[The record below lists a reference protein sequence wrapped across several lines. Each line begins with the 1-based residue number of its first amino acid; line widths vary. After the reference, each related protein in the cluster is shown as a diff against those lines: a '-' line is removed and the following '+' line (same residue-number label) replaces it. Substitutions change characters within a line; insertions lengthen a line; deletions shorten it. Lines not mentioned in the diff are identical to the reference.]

1 MRPIRLSLQYFGS
14 YTDKQTI
21 DFDLLGTKG
30 LYLITGD
37 TGSGKTTIFDA
48 ILYALYGSMSGEY
61 RSKDTTILRSTLAR
75 ETDKTEVE
83 LVFEFNGIQYTVTRR
98 MKYMRPMKR
107 GGGFTEAKE
116 EPLATIT
123 WSGCSAPLKNT
134 SEVDAKI
141 LEILGISRDQ
151 FSQIAMI
158 AQGDFMKL
166 LMANTEDRIGLFRK
180 IFRTENYKALQERI
194 SKEFKDEYQRLSDEK
209 VSINAIIGMVQCDE
223 DSPLRVQ
230 LYQAKDNKV
239 FTPVSVMIE
248 TIQNILKED
257 QGKKEELTQQRN
269 AQQEIIDA
277 CNKNIG
283 IIDSHA
289 DSAKQLP
296 VEQDKLKDLTEVQ
309 KPEKEQAFNT
319 AKAEEPRIKE
329 LTKQANKIE
338 GTLKAYEDLTKWKR
352 TLSSASTTLEDIN
365 KPEVGRKVKNERAFS
380 TLENERKKLTDEQI
394 SLGNPDNEKTK
405 IENDLEA
412 LKQYQH
418 DLSNLSKKRGQL
430 TTEQNTFKTL
440 KEKATDAENEWSRMT
455 NLFYSAQAGILAEK
469 LEEGKP
475 CPVCGSTHHPVKAQ
489 KAKDV
494 PSEEELKQQESKAK
508 ELRNKSNE
516 QSNKCSGLIETIH
529 NEEER
534 FTKLGWSID
543 EAELETLPSRI
554 ATLEEQIKELSAKI
568 MRIKAIPD
576 LIAELDIKRQD
587 LEKKK
592 EAITEEETNAKNDI
606 KTANEQIAD
615 LQKRCT
621 YVDEN
626 AARRAI
632 ADLRKQAEELQ
643 TTIDKAQGEFQKVL
657 NEIENVK
664 VTIKT
669 HEDNLKNVVTLNKD
683 DELEKLQK
691 TQTTFDAIT
700 PSINTIVGRENNNRN
715 ALKQLQLKATQ
726 LEQIEKRYQWLKTLN
741 DTVLGQLS
749 GKEKIMLETYILSTY
764 FERIIRKA
772 NLRLLK
778 MTNNQ
783 YELRRKQDAVNN
795 RQQTGLDLDI
805 VDHHNGKIRT
815 VKSLSGGESFMASLS
830 LALGLSDEIQ
840 SSCGGIH
847 LDTMFVDEGF
857 GSLDEESR
865 ILARNT
871 LQKLSQ
877 EGNRL
882 IGVISHVPELKAIE
896 RQIQVHKDH
905 NGVSTAEVVLL

>member
-48 ILYALYGSMSGEY
+48 ILYALYGSMSGDY
-61 RSKDTTILRSTLAR
+61 RSKDTMRSTMAQ

-83 LVFEFNGIQYTVTRR
+83 LVFEFNGINYTVTRS
-98 MKYMRPMKR
+98 MEYMRPVKR
-107 GGGFTEAKE
+107 GVGLKKE
-116 EPLATIT
+116 DPDATLSWPDCPAPI
-123 WSGCSAPLKNT
+123 SGTK
-134 SEVDAKI
+134 EVTAKI
-141 LEILGISRDQ
+141 LEILGINRDQ

-166 LMANTEDRIGLFRK
+166 LMANTEDRRKLFRM
-180 IFRTENYKALQERI
+180 IFRTENYETIQECI
-194 SKEFKDEYQRLSDEK
+194 SKEFLEEEKRLDDEK
-209 VSINAIIGMVQCDE
+209 VKLNTIIGMVQCDE

-248 TIQNILKED
+248 TIQNILIED

-277 CNKNIG
+277 CNKNIS

-289 DSAKQLP
+289 ESAKQLP
-296 VEQDKLKDLTEVQ
+296 IEQKKLTDLTEV
-309 KPEKEQAFNT
+309 KKVEKEQALKT
-319 AKAEEPRIKE
+319 AEEARPRIEE
-329 LTKQANKIE
+329 LTKQANQLE
-338 GTLKAYEDLTKWKR
+338 GTLGDYEALTEWKR
-352 TLSSASTTLEDIN
+352 KSSSASRTLEDIN
-365 KPEVGRKVKNERAFS
+365 GSQGRKVRNEQAFS
-380 TLENERKKLTDEQI
+380 DWESERKKLTEEQI

-418 DLSNLSKKRGQL
+418 DLSNLSKNRKQL
-430 TTEQNTFKTL
+430 SIEQGSL
-440 KEKATDAENEWSRMT
+440 KNLNEKAEVAENELSRMT
-455 NLFYSAQAGILAEK
+455 SLFYSAQAGILAEK
-469 LEEGKP
+469 LEEGQP
-475 CPVCGSTHHPVKAQ
+475 CPVCGSTHHPIKAQ
-489 KAKDV
+489 KAQDV
-494 PSEEELKQQESKAK
+494 PSEEKLKQMEREAK
-508 ELRNKSNE
+508 ELRGKANE
-516 QSNKCSGLIETIH
+516 QSEKCSGLITIIE
-529 NEEER
+529 NEEKRLTER
-534 FTKLGWSID
+534 GRSID
-543 EAELETLPSRI
+543 EAELATLPIRI
-554 ATLEEQIKELSAKI
+554 VKLESQIRELSDKVS
-568 MRIKAIPD
+568 RLKLIPG
-576 LIAELDIKRQD
+576 LIEQLDTQRQH
-587 LEKKK
+587 LEKEKD
-592 EAITEEETNAKNDI
+592 AITEEETKAKNDI
-606 KTANEQIAD
+606 DTANEQIAD
-615 LQKRCT
+615 LQKRCEYT
-621 YVDEN
+621 DKN
-626 AARRAI
+626 AAQKAI
-632 ADLRKQAEELQ
+632 EDLRKEAKELQ
-643 TTIDKAQGEFQKVL
+643 TAITNADKELQDIL
-657 NEIENVK
+657 NDIKNVMGI
-664 VTIKT
+664 IKT
-669 HEDNLKNVVTLNKD
+669 HEDNLNTVGTLNRD
-683 DELEKLQK
+683 DESAKLQMAQK
-691 TQTTFDAIT
+691 TVDDIT
-700 PSINTIVGRENNNRN
+700 PFINTIVGRETNNLN
-715 ALKQLQLKATQ
+715 ALEQLQSEATQ
-726 LEQIEKRYQWLKTLN
+726 LERIEKRYQWLKPLN
-741 DTVLGQLS
+741 DTVSGQVS
-749 GKEKIMLETYILSTY
+749 GKEKIKLETYIQSAY
-764 FERIIRKA
+764 FERIIHKA

-783 YELRRKQDAVNN
+783 YELRRKRDAANN
-795 RQQTGLDLDI
+795 RQQTGLDLDV

-847 LDTMFVDEGF
+847 LNTMFVDEGF

-865 ILARNT
+865 VLARNT

>member
-61 RSKDTTILRSTLAR
+61 RSKDTTILRSTMAQ

-83 LVFEFNGIQYTVTRR
+83 LVFEFNGIHYTITRW
-98 MKYMRPMKR
+98 MEYMQPKKR
-107 GGGFTEAKE
+107 GAGFTEGKAGATMSWPDCLTPISGTKE
-116 EPLATIT
+116 V
-123 WSGCSAPLKNT
+123 S
-134 SEVDAKI
+134 AKI

-223 DSPLRVQ
+223 DSTLRVQ
-230 LYQAKDNKV
+230 LDQAKDTKV

-319 AKAEEPRIKE
+319 AKKAESRIEE
-329 LTKQANKIE
+329 LTKQANQLE
-338 GTLKAYEDLTKWKR
+338 GTLGDYEALTEWKR
-352 TLSSASTTLEDIN
+352 KLSSASRTLEDIN
-365 KPEVGRKVKNERAFS
+365 RPQGRKARNEQSFS
-380 TLENERKKLTDEQI
+380 DLDDKRKKLTDEQI

-405 IENDLEA
+405 IENDLKA
-412 LKQYQH
+412 LKQYQQ

-440 KEKATDAENEWSRMT
+440 NEKATNAENEWSRMT
-455 NLFYSAQAGILAEK
+455 NLFYSAQAGILAET
-469 LEEGKP
+469 LEEGRP

-489 KAKDV
+489 KAQDV
-494 PSEEELKQQESKAK
+494 PSVEELKHMDFNAK
-508 ELRNKSNE
+508 ELRNKANE
-516 QSNKCSGLIETIH
+516 QSNKCSGLLKTIGD
-529 NEEER
+529 EEER
-534 FTKLGWSID
+534 FTKLDWSTD
-543 EAELETLPSRI
+543 EAELATLPIRI
-554 ATLEEQIKELSAKI
+554 VKLENQINELSAKVS
-568 MRIKAIPD
+568 RLKLIPG
-576 LIAELDIKRQD
+576 LIEQLGTQRQH
-587 LEKKK
+587 LEKEKD
-592 EAITEEETNAKNDI
+592 AITEEETKAKNDI
-606 KTANEQIAD
+606 KTANEQID
-615 LQKRCT
+615 KLKERCT
-621 YVDEN
+621 YADEN
-626 AARRAI
+626 AAQKAI
-632 ADLRKQAEELQ
+632 ADLRKEAKELQ
-643 TTIDKAQGEFQKVL
+643 TSIDKAKEGLQKVL
-657 NEIENVK
+657 NDICSVK
-664 VTIKT
+664 DKIKT

-683 DELEKLQK
+683 DESEKLQK
-691 TQTTFDAIT
+691 AQTTFDAIT

-772 NLRLLK
+772 NFRLLK

>member
-14 YTDKQTI
+14 YTHKQTI

-37 TGSGKTTIFDA
+37 TGSGKTTVFDA

-61 RSKDTTILRSTLAR
+61 RSKDTTILRSTMAQ

-83 LVFEFNGIQYTVTRR
+83 LVFEFNGIHYTVTRW
-98 MKYMRPMKR
+98 MEYMQPKKR
-107 GGGFTEAKE
+107 GDGFTKSD
-116 EPLATIT
+116 
-123 WSGCSAPLKNT
+123 SGAIMSWHGCLTPISKT
-134 SEVDAKI
+134 KEVDAKI

-166 LMANTEDRIGLFRK
+166 LMTDTKDRIELFRK

-194 SKEFKDEYQRLSDEK
+194 SKEFKEEETLLSQAK
-209 VSINAIIGMVQCDE
+209 VSVNTIIGMVQCDD
-223 DSPLRVQ
+223 DSTLRVQ
-230 LYQAKDNKV
+230 LDQAKDNKG

-248 TIQNILKED
+248 IIQKILEED
-257 QGKKEELTQQRN
+257 QGKKEELTQKKVE
-269 AQQEIIDA
+269 QQDIIDA
-277 CNKNIG
+277 CKKNIG

-289 DSAKQLP
+289 DSAKQIP
-296 VEQDKLKDLTEVQ
+296 VEQKKLNDLTEVQ
-309 KPEKEQAFNT
+309 KPVKEQALKT
-319 AKAEEPRIKE
+319 AEEAQPRIEE
-329 LTKQANKIE
+329 LTKQANQME
-338 GTLKAYEDLTKWKR
+338 RTLEDYQVLTEWRRK
-352 TLSSASTTLEDIN
+352 LSSASCTLEDIN

-380 TLENERKKLTDEQI
+380 TLENERKKLTDEQS
-394 SLGNPDNEKTK
+394 SLGNPDKEKTEV
-405 IENDLEA
+405 ENELKEF
-412 LKQYQH
+412 KQYQQ
-418 DLSNLSKKRGQL
+418 DLTKLCNNRKQLS
-430 TTEQNTFKTL
+430 TEQGSFKNL
-440 KEKATDAENEWSRMT
+440 NEKAKLAENELSRMT
-455 NLFYSAQAGILAEK
+455 SLFYSAQAGILAEK
-469 LEEGKP
+469 LEDGQP
-475 CPVCGSTHHPVKAQ
+475 CPVCGSTHHPIKAQ
-489 KAKDV
+489 KAHDV
-494 PSEEELKQQESKAK
+494 PSEEKLQQMEREAK
-508 ELRNKSNE
+508 ELRGKANE
-516 QSNKCSGLIETIH
+516 QSEKCSGLITIIE
-529 NEEER
+529 NEEKRLTER
-534 FTKLGWSID
+534 GRSID
-543 EAELETLPSRI
+543 EAELATLPTLI
-554 ATLEEQIKELSAKI
+554 ATLENQIKELSDKVS
-568 MRIKAIPD
+568 RIKEIPD
-576 LIAELDIKRQD
+576 LIKELEIKRTD
-587 LEKKK
+587 LQNEK
-592 EAITEEETNAKNDI
+592 EAINNDETKAKDVINTATTEIAKL
-606 KTANEQIAD
+606 KE
-615 LQKRCT
+615 RCA
-621 YVDEN
+621 YADEN
-626 AARRAI
+626 AARKAME
-632 ADLRKQAEELQ
+632 DLREEAKKLQ
-643 TTIDKAQGEFQKVL
+643 TTIDKAKEELQKVL
-657 NEIENVK
+657 NDIRSVK
-664 VTIKT
+664 DKIKT
-669 HEDNLKNVVTLNKD
+669 HEDNLKNVVTLNRD
-683 DELEKLQK
+683 DESAKLQIAQK
-691 TQTTFDAIT
+691 TVDDIT
-700 PSINTIVGRENNNRN
+700 PFINTIVGRENNNRN
-715 ALKQLQLKATQ
+715 ALKQLQLKSTQ
-726 LEQIEKRYQWLKTLN
+726 LERIEKRYQWLKALN

-749 GKEKIMLETYILSTY
+749 GKEKIMLETYILSGY
-764 FERIIRKA
+764 FERIIHKA

-783 YELRRKQDAVNN
+783 YELRRKRDAVNN

>member
-61 RSKDTTILRSTLAR
+61 RSKDTTILRSTMAQ

-83 LVFEFNGIQYTVTRR
+83 LVFEFNGTHYTITRW
-98 MKYMRPMKR
+98 MEYMQPKKR
-107 GGGFTEAKE
+107 GSGFTEGKAGATMSWHGCLTPISGTKE
-116 EPLATIT
+116 V
-123 WSGCSAPLKNT
+123 S
-134 SEVDAKI
+134 AKI

-248 TIQNILKED
+248 SIQNILKED

-319 AKAEEPRIKE
+319 AKKAESRIEE
-329 LTKQANKIE
+329 LTKQANQLE
-338 GTLKAYEDLTKWKR
+338 GTLGDYEALTEWKR
-352 TLSSASTTLEDIN
+352 KLSSASRTLEDIN
-365 KPEVGRKVKNERAFS
+365 RPQGRKAQNEQSFS
-380 TLENERKKLTDEQI
+380 DLDDKRKKLTDEQI

-405 IENDLEA
+405 IENDLKA
-412 LKQYQH
+412 LKQYQQ

-455 NLFYSAQAGILAEK
+455 NLFYSAQAGILAEI

-494 PSEEELKQQESKAK
+494 PSEEELNQQESKAK

-516 QSNKCSGLIETIH
+516 QSNKCSGLIETIQ

-543 EAELETLPSRI
+543 EAELATLPIRI
-554 ATLEEQIKELSAKI
+554 ANLESQIKELSAKVS
-568 MRIKAIPD
+568 RLKLIPG
-576 LIAELDIKRQD
+576 LIEQLDTKREN
-587 LEKKK
+587 LLKEKD
-592 EAITEEETNAKNDI
+592 AITEEETNAKNDI

-683 DELEKLQK
+683 DESEKLQK
-691 TQTTFDAIT
+691 AQTTFDAIT

-749 GKEKIMLETYILSTY
+749 GREKIKLETYILSTY

-865 ILARNT
+865 FLARHT
-871 LQKLSQ
+871 LQNLSQ

-896 RQIQVHKDH
+896 RQIQVYKDH

>member
-61 RSKDTTILRSTLAR
+61 RSKDTTILRSTMAQ

-83 LVFEFNGIQYTVTRR
+83 LVFEFNGIHYTITRW
-98 MKYMRPMKR
+98 MEYMQPKKR
-107 GGGFTEAKE
+107 GAGFTEGKAGATMSWTGCLTPISGTKE
-116 EPLATIT
+116 V
-123 WSGCSAPLKNT
+123 S
-134 SEVDAKI
+134 AKI

-180 IFRTENYKALQERI
+180 IFRTENYKALQEDI

-223 DSPLRVQ
+223 DSTLRVQ
-230 LYQAKDNKV
+230 LDQAKDTKV

-309 KPEKEQAFNT
+309 KPEKEQALKT
-319 AKAEEPRIKE
+319 AEEARPRIEE
-329 LTKQANKIE
+329 LTKQANQIE
-338 GTLKAYEDLTKWKR
+338 GTLGDYEALTEWKR
-352 TLSSASTTLEDIN
+352 KLSSASRNLEEIN
-365 KPEVGRKVKNERAFS
+365 GSQGRKVRNEQAFS
-380 TLENERKKLTDEQI
+380 DWESERKKLTEEQT

-405 IENDLEA
+405 IENDLKA
-412 LKQYQH
+412 LKQYQQ

-440 KEKATDAENEWSRMT
+440 NEKATYAENEWSRMT
-455 NLFYSAQAGILAEK
+455 NLFYSAQAGILAEI

-508 ELRNKSNE
+508 EFRNKSNE
-516 QSNKCSGLIETIH
+516 QSNKCSGLLKTIGD
-529 NEEER
+529 EEER
-534 FTKLGWSID
+534 FTKLGWSTD
-543 EAELETLPSRI
+543 EAELATLPI
-554 ATLEEQIKELSAKI
+554 CITKLENQINELSAKVS
-568 MRIKAIPD
+568 RLKLIPG
-576 LIAELDIKRQD
+576 LIEQLGTQRQH
-587 LEKKK
+587 LEKEKD
-592 EAITEEETNAKNDI
+592 AITEEETKAKNDI
-606 KTANEQIAD
+606 DTANEQIAK
-615 LQKRCT
+615 LKERCT

-626 AARRAI
+626 AARKAI
-632 ADLRKQAEELQ
+632 ADLRKEAEELQ

-669 HEDNLKNVVTLNKD
+669 HEDNLKNIVTLNKD
-683 DELEKLQK
+683 DESEKLQK
-691 TQTTFDAIT
+691 AQTTFDAIT

-726 LEQIEKRYQWLKTLN
+726 LEQIEKRYQWLKPLN

-847 LDTMFVDEGF
+847 LNTMFVDEGF

-905 NGVSTAEVVLL
+905 NGVSTAEVILL

>member
-61 RSKDTTILRSTLAR
+61 RSKDTTILRSTMAQ

-83 LVFEFNGIQYTVTRR
+83 LVFEFNGIHYTITRW
-98 MKYMRPMKR
+98 MEYMRPVKR
-107 GGGFTEAKE
+107 GAGFTEDKAGATMSWPDCLTPISGTKE
-116 EPLATIT
+116 VT
-123 WSGCSAPLKNT
+123 
-134 SEVDAKI
+134 AKI

-151 FSQIAMI
+151 FTQIAMI

-166 LMANTEDRIGLFRK
+166 LMNDTKDRLEVFRK
-180 IFRTENYKALQERI
+180 IFRTENYETLQDRI
-194 SKEFKDEYQRLSDEK
+194 FKEFKDEDTKLDQAK

-223 DSPLRVQ
+223 DSTLRVQ
-230 LYQAKDNKV
+230 LDQAKDTKV

-248 TIQNILKED
+248 TIQKILEED
-257 QGKKEELTQQRN
+257 QGKKEKLTQQKK

-289 DSAKQLP
+289 DSAKKLP
-296 VEQDKLKDLTEVQ
+296 KEQENLKDLSDVQ
-309 KPEKEQAFNT
+309 KPAKEQAL
-319 AKAEEPRIKE
+319 KIAEEAQPRIEE
-329 LTKQANKIE
+329 LTKQANQIE
-338 GTLKAYEDLTKWKR
+338 GTLKDYKAMTEWKQ

-380 TLENERKKLTDEQI
+380 TLENERKKLTDEQT
-394 SLGNPDNEKTK
+394 SLGNPDKEKTEVENELKEFMQYQQDLTKLCNNRRQLSTEQGSLKNLNEKA
-405 IENDLEA
+405 EL
-412 LKQYQH
+412 
-418 DLSNLSKKRGQL
+418 
-430 TTEQNTFKTL
+430 
-440 KEKATDAENEWSRMT
+440 AENKLSRMT
-455 NLFYSAQAGILAEK
+455 SLFYSAQAGILAEK
-469 LEEGKP
+469 LEEGQP
-475 CPVCGSTHHPVKAQ
+475 CPVCGSTHHPVKAE
-489 KAKDV
+489 KAQDV
-494 PSEEELKQQESKAK
+494 PSEEELKQLESKAK
-508 ELRNKSNE
+508 KLRNEANE
-516 QSNKCSGLIETIH
+516 QSNTCSGLITIIE
-529 NEEER
+529 NEEKRLTER
-534 FTKLGWSID
+534 GRSID
-543 EAELETLPSRI
+543 EAELATLPIRI
-554 ATLEEQIKELSAKI
+554 VKLENQKKELSDKVR
-568 MRIKAIPD
+568 RIKEIPD
-576 LIAELDIKRQD
+576 LIKELDTKREN
-587 LEKKK
+587 LENEK
-592 EAITEEETNAKNDI
+592 EAIKTDESNAMKDI
-606 KTANEQIAD
+606 KTANEQMAK
-615 LQKRCT
+615 LKEQCT
-621 YVDEN
+621 YADEN
-626 AARRAI
+626 AARKAI
-632 ADLRKQAEELQ
+632 ADLRKEADDLQ
-643 TTIDKAQGEFQKVL
+643 KNINDTKKQFDNIL
-657 NEIENVK
+657 NEIKRVK
-664 VTIKT
+664 DKIKT
-669 HEDNLKNVVTLNKD
+669 HEDNLKTVGTLNRD
-683 DELEKLQK
+683 DESAKLQMAQK
-691 TQTTFDAIT
+691 TVDDIT
-700 PSINTIVGRENNNRN
+700 PFIDTIVGRNTNNEN
-715 ALKQLQLKATQ
+715 ALGQLKSKFTQ
-726 LEQIEKRYQWLKTLN
+726 LEQIEKRYQWLKALS
-741 DTVLGQLS
+741 DTVQGQLS
-749 GKEKIMLETYILSTY
+749 GKEKIKLETYILAAY

-783 YELRRKQDAVNN
+783 YELRRKLDAANN

-805 VDHHNGKIRT
+805 IDHHNGKTRT

-830 LALGLSDEIQ
+830 LALGMSDEIQ

>member
-14 YTDKQTI
+14 YTHKQTI

-61 RSKDTTILRSTLAR
+61 RSKDTTILRSTMAQ

-83 LVFEFNGIQYTVTRR
+83 LVFEFNGIYYTITRW
-98 MKYMRPMKR
+98 MEYMQPKKR
-107 GGGFTEAKE
+107 GAGFTEGKAGATMSWPDCLTPISGTKE
-116 EPLATIT
+116 V
-123 WSGCSAPLKNT
+123 S
-134 SEVDAKI
+134 AKI

-239 FTPVSVMIE
+239 FMPVSVMIE

-319 AKAEEPRIKE
+319 AKKAESRIEE
-329 LTKQANKIE
+329 LTKQANQLE
-338 GTLKAYEDLTKWKR
+338 GTLGDYEALTEWKR
-352 TLSSASTTLEDIN
+352 KLSSASRTLEDIN
-365 KPEVGRKVKNERAFS
+365 RPQGRKAQNEQSFS
-380 TLENERKKLTDEQI
+380 DLDDKRKKLTDEQI

-405 IENDLEA
+405 IENDLKA
-412 LKQYQH
+412 LKQYQQ

-440 KEKATDAENEWSRMT
+440 NEKATNAENEWSRMT

-475 CPVCGSTHHPVKAQ
+475 CPVCGSTRHPVKAQ
-489 KAKDV
+489 KAQDV
-494 PSEEELKQQESKAK
+494 PSEEELKYLDFKAK
-508 ELRNKSNE
+508 ELRNKANE
-516 QSNKCSGLIETIH
+516 QSNKCSGLIKTIGD
-529 NEEER
+529 EEER
-534 FTKLGWSID
+534 FTKLGWSTD
-543 EAELETLPSRI
+543 EAELATLPIRI
-554 ATLEEQIKELSAKI
+554 VKLENQINELSAKVS
-568 MRIKAIPD
+568 RLKLIPE
-576 LIAELDIKRQD
+576 LIEQLGTQRQH
-587 LEKKK
+587 LEKEKD
-592 EAITEEETNAKNDI
+592 AITEEETKAKNDI
-606 KTANEQIAD
+606 DTANEQIAK
-615 LQKRCT
+615 LKERCT
-621 YVDEN
+621 YADEN
-626 AARRAI
+626 AARKAI
-632 ADLRKQAEELQ
+632 ADLRKEANDLQ
-643 TTIDKAQGEFQKVL
+643 KNINDTKEQFDNIL
-657 NEIENVK
+657 NEIKRVK
-664 VTIKT
+664 DKIKT

-683 DELEKLQK
+683 DESEKLQK
-691 TQTTFDAIT
+691 AQTTFDAIT

-857 GSLDEESR
+857 GSLDEESH

>member
-48 ILYALYGSMSGEY
+48 ILYALYGSMSGTY
-61 RSKDTTILRSTLAR
+61 RSKDTMRSTLAQ

-83 LVFEFNGIQYTVTRR
+83 LVFEFNGTQYTVTRW
-98 MKYMRPMKR
+98 MDYMRPAKR
-107 GGGFTEAKE
+107 GGGLTNEDGK
-116 EPLATIT
+116 ATIS
-123 WSGCSAPLKNT
+123 WSGCPAPLKNT
-134 SEVDAKI
+134 SEVDEKI
-141 LEILGISRDQ
+141 KEILGITKEQ

-166 LMANTEDRIGLFRK
+166 LMANTEERRKLFRM
-180 IFRTENYKALQERI
+180 IFRTENYKTIQERI
-194 SKEFKDEYQRLSDEK
+194 SKEFLEEEKRLGDEK

-223 DSPLRVQ
+223 DSTLRVQ
-230 LYQAKDNKV
+230 LDQAKNDKG
-239 FTPVSVMIE
+239 FTPVSVMIDIIKS
-248 TIQNILKED
+248 IQKED
-257 QGKKEELTQQRN
+257 AAKNEELTQQREAQN
-269 AQQEIIDA
+269 AIINTCGA
-277 CNKNIG
+277 NIR
-283 IIDSHA
+283 IIESHA
-289 DSAKQLP
+289 ESAKQLP
-296 VEQDKLKDLTEVQ
+296 IEQEKLKDLTNVQ
-309 KPEKEQAFNT
+309 KPAKDQALNT

-329 LTKQANKIE
+329 LTEQANKIE
-338 GTLKAYEDLTKWKR
+338 GTLGDYEALTKWKGK
-352 TLSSASTTLEDIN
+352 LSYASRNLEEIN
-365 KPEVGRKVKNERAFS
+365 GSQGRKVRNEQAFS
-380 TLENERKKLTDEQI
+380 DWESERKKLTEEQA
-394 SLGNPDNEKTK
+394 SLGNPEAKRTEVQSEMKALEQYQKDLTKLCNNRRQLSTEQGSLKKLNEKA
-405 IENDLEA
+405 EL
-412 LKQYQH
+412 
-418 DLSNLSKKRGQL
+418 
-430 TTEQNTFKTL
+430 
-440 KEKATDAENEWSRMT
+440 AENKLSRMT
-455 NLFYSAQAGILAEK
+455 SLFYSAQAGILAEK

-489 KAKDV
+489 KAQDV

-516 QSNKCSGLIETIH
+516 QSNTCSGLIETIG
-529 NEEER
+529 NEEKRLKEQ
-534 FTKLGWSID
+534 GMSID

-554 ATLEEQIKELSAKI
+554 ATLEKQINELSAKI
-568 MRIKAIPD
+568 KRIKDIPD
-576 LIAELDIKRQD
+576 LIAELDTKREN
-587 LEKKK
+587 LLKEKND
-592 EAITEEETNAKNDI
+592 ITVEETNAKNDI

-615 LQKRCT
+615 LQKRCEYT
-621 YVDEN
+621 DKN
-626 AARRAI
+626 AAQKAI
-632 ADLRKQAEELQ
+632 EDLRKEAKELQ
-643 TTIDKAQGEFQKVL
+643 TAINNADKELQDILGDIKKVMG
-657 NEIENVK
+657 I
-664 VTIKT
+664 IKT
-669 HEDNLKNVVTLNKD
+669 HENNLKNVVTLNKD
-683 DELEKLQK
+683 EEETKLKEAQK
-691 TQTTFDAIT
+691 TLDDIT
-700 PSINTIVGRENNNRN
+700 PRINTIIGREKNNGN
-715 ALKQLQLKATQ
+715 ALDKLQSAATQ
-726 LEQIEKRYQWLKTLN
+726 LERIEKRYQWLKPLN
-741 DTVLGQLS
+741 DTVSGQVS
-749 GKEKIMLETYILSTY
+749 GKEKIMLEAYIQSAY

-783 YELRRKQDAVNN
+783 YELRRQQVAANN
-795 RQQTGLDLDI
+795 RDKTGLDLDV

-847 LDTMFVDEGF
+847 LNTMFVDEGF

>member
-61 RSKDTTILRSTLAR
+61 RSKDTTILRSTMAQ

-83 LVFEFNGIQYTVTRR
+83 LVFEFNGIHYTITRW
-98 MKYMRPMKR
+98 MEYMQPKKR
-107 GGGFTEAKE
+107 GAGFTEGKAGATMSWPDCLTPISGTKE
-116 EPLATIT
+116 V
-123 WSGCSAPLKNT
+123 S
-134 SEVDAKI
+134 AKI

-151 FSQIAMI
+151 FSQTAMI

-248 TIQNILKED
+248 SIQNILKED

-319 AKAEEPRIKE
+319 AKKAESRIEE
-329 LTKQANKIE
+329 LTKQANQLE
-338 GTLKAYEDLTKWKR
+338 GTLGDYEALTEWKR
-352 TLSSASTTLEDIN
+352 KLSSASRTLEDIN
-365 KPEVGRKVKNERAFS
+365 RPQGRKAQNEQSFS
-380 TLENERKKLTDEQI
+380 DLDDKRKKLTDEQI

-405 IENDLEA
+405 IENDLKA
-412 LKQYQH
+412 LKQYQQ

-455 NLFYSAQAGILAEK
+455 NLFYSAQAGILAEI

-494 PSEEELKQQESKAK
+494 PSEEELNQQESKAK

-516 QSNKCSGLIETIH
+516 QSNKCSGLIETIQ

-543 EAELETLPSRI
+543 EAELATLPIRI
-554 ATLEEQIKELSAKI
+554 ANLESQIKELSAKVS
-568 MRIKAIPD
+568 RLKLIPG
-576 LIAELDIKRQD
+576 LIEQLDTKREN
-587 LEKKK
+587 LLKEKD
-592 EAITEEETNAKNDI
+592 AITKEETNAKNDI

-683 DELEKLQK
+683 DESEKLQK
-691 TQTTFDAIT
+691 AQTTFDAIT

-715 ALKQLQLKATQ
+715 ALRQLQLKATQ

-896 RQIQVHKDH
+896 RQIQVYKDH

>member
-48 ILYALYGSMSGEY
+48 ILYALYGSMSGDY
-61 RSKDTTILRSTLAR
+61 RSKDTTILRSTMAQ

-83 LVFEFNGIQYTVTRR
+83 LVFEFNGIHYTVTRW
-98 MKYMRPMKR
+98 MKYMRSKER
-107 GGGFTEAKE
+107 GAGITQSDPG
-116 EPLATIT
+116 ATMS
-123 WSGCSAPLKNT
+123 WHGCLTPISKT
-134 SEVDAKI
+134 TQVDAKI
-141 LEILGISRDQ
+141 KEILGISREQ

-166 LMANTEDRIGLFRK
+166 LMANTEERRKLFRM
-180 IFRTENYKALQERI
+180 IFRTENYKTIQERI
-194 SKEFKDEYQRLSDEK
+194 SKEFLEEEKRLGDEK
-209 VSINAIIGMVQCDE
+209 VKLNTIIGMVQCDE

-230 LYQAKDNKV
+230 LYQAKNNNG
-239 FTPVSVMIE
+239 FTPISVMIE

-257 QGKKEELTQQRN
+257 QSKKKELTQKKLE
-269 AQQEIIDA
+269 QQDIIDA
-277 CNKNIG
+277 SKKNIG
-283 IIDSHA
+283 IIESHA
-289 DSAKQLP
+289 ESAKQLP
-296 VEQDKLKDLTEVQ
+296 IEQEKLKDLTNVQ
-309 KPEKEQAFNT
+309 KPAKDQALNT

-329 LTKQANKIE
+329 LTEQANKIE
-338 GTLKAYEDLTKWKR
+338 GTLNAYEDLTNWKR

-380 TLENERKKLTDEQI
+380 TLENERKKLTDEQT
-394 SLGNPDNEKTK
+394 SLGNPDKEKTEV
-405 IENDLEA
+405 ENKLKEF
-412 LKQYQH
+412 KQYQQ
-418 DLSNLSKKRGQL
+418 DLTKLCNNRRQLS
-430 TTEQNTFKTL
+430 TEQGSL
-440 KEKATDAENEWSRMT
+440 KNLNEKAELAENKLSRMT
-455 NLFYSAQAGILAEK
+455 SLFYSAQAGILAEK
-469 LEEGKP
+469 LEEGQP
-475 CPVCGSTHHPVKAQ
+475 CPVCGSTHHPVKAE
-489 KAKDV
+489 KAQDV
-494 PSEEELKQQESKAK
+494 PSEEELKQLESKAK
-508 ELRNKSNE
+508 KLRNEANE
-516 QSNKCSGLIETIH
+516 QSNTCSGLIKTI
-529 NEEER
+529 EEEEKR
-534 FTKLGWSID
+534 LTKLGWSID
-543 EAELETLPSRI
+543 EAELANFPTRI
-554 ATLEEQIKELSAKI
+554 ATLENYIKELSDKVN
-568 MRIKAIPD
+568 RIKEIPD
-576 LIAELDIKRQD
+576 LIKKLDTKREN
-587 LEKKK
+587 LENEK
-592 EAITEEETNAKNDI
+592 EAITKEETNAKNDI

-615 LQKRCT
+615 LQKRCEYT
-621 YVDEN
+621 DKN
-626 AARRAI
+626 AAQKAI
-632 ADLRKQAEELQ
+632 EDLRKEAKELQ
-643 TTIDKAQGEFQKVL
+643 TAINNADKELQDILGDIKKVMG
-657 NEIENVK
+657 I
-664 VTIKT
+664 IKT
-669 HEDNLKNVVTLNKD
+669 HENNLKTVGTLNRD
-683 DELEKLQK
+683 DESAKLQMAQK
-691 TQTTFDAIT
+691 TVDDIT
-700 PSINTIVGRENNNRN
+700 PFIDTIVGRETNNLN
-715 ALKQLQLKATQ
+715 ALEQLQSEATQ
-726 LEQIEKRYQWLKTLN
+726 LERIEKRYQWLKPLN
-741 DTVLGQLS
+741 DTVSGQVS
-749 GKEKIMLETYILSTY
+749 GKEKIMLETYIQSAY

-783 YELRRKQDAVNN
+783 YELRRQQVAANN
-795 RQQTGLDLDI
+795 RDKTGLDLDV

-847 LDTMFVDEGF
+847 LNTMFVDEGF

>member
-61 RSKDTTILRSTLAR
+61 RSKDTTILRSTMAQ

-83 LVFEFNGIQYTVTRR
+83 LVFEFNGTHYTITRW
-98 MKYMRPMKR
+98 MEYMQPKKR
-107 GGGFTEAKE
+107 GAGFTEGKAGATMSWPDCLTPISGTKE
-116 EPLATIT
+116 V
-123 WSGCSAPLKNT
+123 S
-134 SEVDAKI
+134 AKI

-180 IFRTENYKALQERI
+180 IFRTENYKALQEDI
-194 SKEFKDEYQRLSDEK
+194 SKKFKDEYQRLSDEK
-209 VSINAIIGMVQCDE
+209 VSINAIIGMVQCYE
-223 DSPLRVQ
+223 DSTLRVQ
-230 LYQAKDNKV
+230 LDQAKDTKV

-296 VEQDKLKDLTEVQ
+296 VEQDKLKDLMEVQ
-309 KPEKEQAFNT
+309 RPEKEQAFNT
-319 AKAEEPRIKE
+319 AKKAESRIEE
-329 LTKQANKIE
+329 LTKQANQLE
-338 GTLKAYEDLTKWKR
+338 GTLGDYEALTEWKR
-352 TLSSASTTLEDIN
+352 KLSSASRTLEEIN

-405 IENDLEA
+405 IENDLKA
-412 LKQYQH
+412 LRQYQH

-440 KEKATDAENEWSRMT
+440 NEKATDAENELSRMT
-455 NLFYSAQAGILAEK
+455 NLFYSAQAGILAET
-469 LEEGKP
+469 LEEGRP

-494 PSEEELKQQESKAK
+494 PSEEELKQLESKAK
-508 ELRNKSNE
+508 EFRNKANE
-516 QSNKCSGLIETIH
+516 QSNKCSGLIETIQ

-543 EAELETLPSRI
+543 EAELATLPIRI
-554 ATLEEQIKELSAKI
+554 AELDSQIKELSAKVS
-568 MRIKAIPD
+568 RLKLIPG
-576 LIAELDIKRQD
+576 LIEQLDTKREN
-587 LEKKK
+587 LLKEKD
-592 EAITEEETNAKNDI
+592 AITKAETNAKNDI

-626 AARRAI
+626 AARKAI
-632 ADLRKQAEELQ
+632 ADLRKEANDLQ
-643 TTIDKAQGEFQKVL
+643 KTINDTKEQFDNIL
-657 NEIENVK
+657 NEIK
-664 VTIKT
+664 RVTDKIKT

-691 TQTTFDAIT
+691 AQNTFDVIT

-715 ALKQLQLKATQ
+715 SLKQLQLKATQ

>member
-48 ILYALYGSMSGEY
+48 ILYALYGSMSGKY
-61 RSKDTTILRSTLAR
+61 RSKDTMRSTLAQ

-83 LVFEFNGIQYTVTRR
+83 LVFEFNGTQYTVTRW
-98 MKYMRPMKR
+98 MDYMRPAKR
-107 GGGFTEAKE
+107 GDGLTNEDGK
-116 EPLATIT
+116 ATIS
-123 WSGCSAPLKNT
+123 WSGCPAPLKNT
-134 SEVDAKI
+134 SEVDEKI
-141 LEILGISRDQ
+141 KEILGITKEQ

-166 LMANTEDRIGLFRK
+166 LMNDTKDRLEVFRK
-180 IFRTENYKALQERI
+180 IFRTENYETLQDRI
-194 SKEFKDEYQRLSDEK
+194 FKEFKDEDTKLDQAK

-223 DSPLRVQ
+223 DSTLRVQ
-230 LYQAKDNKV
+230 LDQAKETKV

-248 TIQNILKED
+248 TIQKILEED
-257 QGKKEELTQQRN
+257 QGKKEKLTQQRN

-289 DSAKQLP
+289 DSAKKLP
-296 VEQDKLKDLTEVQ
+296 KEQENLKDLSDVQ
-309 KPEKEQAFNT
+309 KPAKEQAL
-319 AKAEEPRIKE
+319 KIAEEARPRIEE
-329 LTKQANKIE
+329 LTKQANQIE
-338 GTLKAYEDLTKWKR
+338 GTLGDYEALTEWKR
-352 TLSSASTTLEDIN
+352 KLSSASRNLEEIN
-365 KPEVGRKVKNERAFS
+365 GSQGRKVRNEQAFS
-380 TLENERKKLTDEQI
+380 DWESERKSLTEEQA
-394 SLGNPDNEKTK
+394 SLGNPEAKQTDIQNKC
-405 IENDLEA
+405 NA
-412 LKQYQH
+412 LKQYQRE
-418 DLSNLSKKRGQL
+418 LTKLRIKRVEL
-430 TTEQNTFKTL
+430 ATEQKDFDSLN
-440 KEKATDAENEWSRMT
+440 EKARLAESTWST
-455 NLFYSAQAGILAEK
+455 KTSLFYSAQAGILAEG
-469 LEEGKP
+469 LEDGQP
-475 CPVCGSTHHPVKAQ
+475 CPVCGSTHHPIKEQ
-489 KAKDV
+489 KPEDV
-494 PSEEELKQQESKAK
+494 PSEEELKRLEKDAQDSRKKA
-508 ELRNKSNE
+508 NE
-516 QSNKCSGLIETIH
+516 QSNKCSGLIMTIGD
-529 NEEER
+529 EEKRLKEQ
-534 FTKLGWSID
+534 GMSID

-554 ATLEEQIKELSAKI
+554 ATLEKQIKELSAKI

-576 LIAELDIKRQD
+576 LIAELDTKREN
-587 LEKKK
+587 LLKEKN
-592 EAITEEETNAKNDI
+592 AITVEETNAKNDI

-626 AARRAI
+626 AARKAI
-632 ADLRKQAEELQ
+632 ADLRKQAEKLQ
-643 TTIDKAQGEFQKVL
+643 TTIDNAQGEVQKVL
-657 NEIENVK
+657 NDIETVK

-669 HEDNLKNVVTLNKD
+669 HENNLKTVGTLNRD
-683 DELEKLQK
+683 DESAKLQMAQK
-691 TQTTFDAIT
+691 TVDDIT
-700 PSINTIVGRENNNRN
+700 PFIDTIVGRNTNNEN
-715 ALKQLQLKATQ
+715 ALGQLKSKFTQ
-726 LEQIEKRYQWLKTLN
+726 LEQIEKRYQWLKALS
-741 DTVLGQLS
+741 DTVQGQLS
-749 GKEKIMLETYILSTY
+749 GKEKIKLETYILAAY

-783 YELRRKQDAVNN
+783 YELRRKLDAANN

-805 VDHHNGKIRT
+805 IDHHNGKTRT

-830 LALGLSDEIQ
+830 LALGMSDEIQ

>member
-123 WSGCSAPLKNT
+123 WSGCPAPLSNIT
-134 SEVDAKI
+134 QVDAKI
-141 LEILGISRDQ
+141 KEILGISREQ

-166 LMANTEDRIGLFRK
+166 LMTDTDNRTKLFSK
-180 IFRTENYKALQERI
+180 IFRTENYEALQERI
-194 SKEFKDEYQRLSDEK
+194 SKECKDEEKRLSEAK
-209 VSINAIIGMVQCDE
+209 VSVNTIIGRVQCDD
-223 DSPLRVQ
+223 DSALRGQ
-230 LYQAKDNKV
+230 LIQAQDKKV

-248 TIQNILKED
+248 TIQKILEEDRRTLAQLTEQRKTQEAIINACQQNIS
-257 QGKKEELTQQRN
+257 
-269 AQQEIIDA
+269 
-277 CNKNIG
+277 

-289 DSAKQLP
+289 DSAKKLP
-296 VEQDKLKDLTEVQ
+296 KEQENLKDLSDVQ
-309 KPEKEQAFNT
+309 KPAKEQAL
-319 AKAEEPRIKE
+319 KIAEEAQPRIEE
-329 LTKQANKIE
+329 LTKQANQIE
-338 GTLKAYEDLTKWKR
+338 GTLKDYQALTEWKQ
-352 TLSSASTTLEDIN
+352 TLSSASQVLEGIN
-365 KPEVGRKVKNERAFS
+365 GSQGRKAKNKQAFIDM
-380 TLENERKKLTDEQI
+380 EDKRKRLTEEQA

-418 DLSNLSKKRGQL
+418 DLSNLSRKRGKL
-430 TTEQNTFKTL
+430 TAEQNTFKTL
-440 KEKATDAENEWSRMT
+440 NKKAMDAENELSRMT
-455 NLFYSAQAGILAEK
+455 TLFYSAQAGILAEK

-516 QSNKCSGLIETIH
+516 QSNTCSGLIETIQ

-554 ATLEEQIKELSAKI
+554 ATLEKQIEELSAKI

-576 LIAELDIKRQD
+576 LIAELDTKRQD

-592 EAITEEETNAKNDI
+592 EAIIDDESKAMKDI
-606 KTANEQIAD
+606 ETANKQIAE
-615 LQKRCT
+615 LQKRCQ
-621 YVDEN
+621 YDDEN
-626 AARRAI
+626 AARKAI
-632 ADLRKQAEELQ
+632 ADLRKQANDLQ
-643 TTIDKAQGEFQKVL
+643 TVITTSNDQLQKVL
-657 NEIENVK
+657 NEISSSENIINTLK
-664 VTIKT
+664 
-669 HEDNLKNVVTLNKD
+669 ENLKTVITLNRD
-683 DELEKLQK
+683 DESEKLQAA
-691 TQTTFDAIT
+691 QSAFDAIT
-700 PSINTIVGRENNNRN
+700 PFIDTIKGRNTINND
-715 ALKQLQLKATQ
+715 ALKQLQDNAVQ
-726 LEQIEKRYQWLKTLN
+726 LERIEKRYQWLKTLS
-741 DTVLGQLS
+741 DTVQGDLN
-749 GKEKIMLETYILSTY
+749 GKEKIRLETYILSGY

-783 YELRRKQDAVNN
+783 YELRHKREAANKTQK
-795 RQQTGLDLDI
+795 TGLDLDI

-830 LALGLSDEIQ
+830 LALGMSDEIQ

-905 NGVSTAEVVLL
+905 NGVSTAKVVLL

>member
-48 ILYALYGSMSGEY
+48 ILYALYGSMSGDY
-61 RSKDTTILRSTLAR
+61 RSKDTMRSTLAQ

-83 LVFEFNGIQYTVTRR
+83 LVFEFNGTQYTITRW
-98 MKYMRPMKR
+98 MEYMRPLKR
-107 GGGFTEAKE
+107 GAGFTEDKAGATMSWPDCLTPISGTKE
-116 EPLATIT
+116 VT
-123 WSGCSAPLKNT
+123 
-134 SEVDAKI
+134 AKI

-151 FSQIAMI
+151 FTQIAMI

-166 LMANTEDRIGLFRK
+166 LMANTEERRKLFRM
-180 IFRTENYKALQERI
+180 IFRTENYKTIQERI
-194 SKEFKDEYQRLSDEK
+194 SKEFLEEEKRLGDEK

-223 DSPLRVQ
+223 DSTLRVQ
-230 LYQAKDNKV
+230 LDQAKNNNG
-239 FTPVSVMIE
+239 FTPISVMIE

-257 QGKKEELTQQRN
+257 QSKKKELTQLRE
-269 AQQEIIDA
+269 AQEAIINT
-277 CNKNIG
+277 CRTNIS

-289 DSAKQLP
+289 ESAKQLP
-296 VEQDKLKDLTEVQ
+296 IEQEKLKDLTNVQ
-309 KPEKEQAFNT
+309 KPAKDQALNT

-329 LTKQANKIE
+329 LTEQANKIE
-338 GTLKAYEDLTKWKR
+338 GTLGDYEALTKWKGK
-352 TLSSASTTLEDIN
+352 LSYASRNLEEIN
-365 KPEVGRKVKNERAFS
+365 GSQGRKVRNEQAFS
-380 TLENERKKLTDEQI
+380 DWESERKILTEEQA
-394 SLGNPDNEKTK
+394 SLGNPEAKRTEVQSELKALEQYQKDLTKLCNYRRQLSTEQGSLKNLNEKA
-405 IENDLEA
+405 EL
-412 LKQYQH
+412 
-418 DLSNLSKKRGQL
+418 
-430 TTEQNTFKTL
+430 
-440 KEKATDAENEWSRMT
+440 AENKLSRMT
-455 NLFYSAQAGILAEK
+455 SLFYSAQAGILAEK
-469 LEEGKP
+469 LEERKP

-489 KAKDV
+489 KAQDV

-516 QSNKCSGLIETIH
+516 QSNTCSGLIETIG
-529 NEEER
+529 NEEKRLKEQ
-534 FTKLGWSID
+534 GMSID

-554 ATLEEQIKELSAKI
+554 ATLEKQINELSAKI
-568 MRIKAIPD
+568 KRIKDIPD
-576 LIAELDIKRQD
+576 LIAELDTKREN
-587 LEKKK
+587 LLKEKND
-592 EAITEEETNAKNDI
+592 ITVEETNAKNDI

-626 AARRAI
+626 AARKAI
-632 ADLRKQAEELQ
+632 ADLRKQAEKLQ
-643 TTIDKAQGEFQKVL
+643 TTIDNAQGEVQKVL
-657 NEIENVK
+657 NEIETVK

-669 HEDNLKNVVTLNKD
+669 HENNLKNVVMLNKD
-683 DELEKLQK
+683 EEETKLKEAQK
-691 TQTTFDAIT
+691 TLDDIT
-700 PSINTIVGRENNNRN
+700 PRINTIIGREKNNGN
-715 ALKQLQLKATQ
+715 ALDKLQSAATQ
-726 LEQIEKRYQWLKTLN
+726 LERIEKRYQWLKPLN
-741 DTVLGQLS
+741 DTVSGQVS
-749 GKEKIMLETYILSTY
+749 GKEKIMLEAYIQSAY

-783 YELRRKQDAVNN
+783 YELRRQQVAANN
-795 RQQTGLDLDI
+795 RDKTGLDLDV

-847 LDTMFVDEGF
+847 LNTMFVDEGF

>member
-14 YTDKQTI
+14 YTHKQTI

-61 RSKDTTILRSTLAR
+61 RSKDTTILRSTMAQ

-83 LVFEFNGIQYTVTRR
+83 LVFEFNGIHYTITRW
-98 MKYMRPMKR
+98 MEYMQPKKR
-107 GGGFTEAKE
+107 GDGFTKSDSG
-116 EPLATIT
+116 ATMS
-123 WSGCSAPLKNT
+123 WHGCLTPISKT
-134 SEVDAKI
+134 KEVDAKI
-141 LEILGISRDQ
+141 LEILGINRDQ

-166 LMANTEDRIGLFRK
+166 LMTDTKDRIELFRK

-209 VSINAIIGMVQCDE
+209 VSINTIIGMVQSDE
-223 DSPLRVQ
+223 DSTIRVQ
-230 LYQAKDNKV
+230 LDQAKDTKV

-248 TIQNILKED
+248 TIQKILEED
-257 QGKKEELTQQRN
+257 QGKKEELTRQRN

-309 KPEKEQAFNT
+309 KPAKEQAFNT
-319 AKAEEPRIKE
+319 AKKAESSIEE
-329 LTKQANKIE
+329 LTKQANQME
-338 GTLKAYEDLTKWKR
+338 GTLKDYQDLTKWAQ
-352 TLSSASTTLEDIN
+352 TLSSASRTLEEIN
-365 KPEVGRKVKNERAFS
+365 RPQGRKAQNEQTFRD
-380 TLENERKKLTDEQI
+380 LESERKKLSDEQI

-405 IENDLEA
+405 IENDLKA
-412 LKQYQH
+412 LKQYQQ
-418 DLSNLSKKRGQL
+418 DLSNLCNKRKQL
-430 TTEQNTFKTL
+430 TKEQDSFNTL
-440 KEKATDAENEWSRMT
+440 NEEATSAENELSRMT

-475 CPVCGSTHHPVKAQ
+475 CPVCGSTHHPIKAQ
-489 KAKDV
+489 KAEDV
-494 PSEEELKQQESKAK
+494 PSEEELKQLESNAK
-508 ELRNKSNE
+508 NSRNKANE
-516 QSNKCSGLIETIH
+516 QSDKCRGLIDTIKH
-529 NEEER
+529 EEKRLAEQN
-534 FTKLGWSID
+534 LSI
-543 EAELETLPSRI
+543 EEVELETLPIRI
-554 ATLEEQIKELSAKI
+554 ATLENQIKDLSAKVS
-568 MRIKAIPD
+568 RINLIPG
-576 LIAELDIKRQD
+576 LIEQLDTKRPG
-587 LEKKK
+587 LEKEKDD
-592 EAITEEETNAKNDI
+592 ITQEETKAKNVI
-606 KTANEQIAD
+606 NTATIEIAK
-615 LQKRCT
+615 LKERCA
-621 YVDEN
+621 YADEN
-626 AARRAI
+626 AARKAI
-632 ADLRKQAEELQ
+632 ADLRKEANELQ
-643 TTIDKAQGEFQKVL
+643 TSIDKAKEEHQKVL
-657 NEIENVK
+657 NDIRSVK
-664 VTIKT
+664 DKIKT
-669 HEDNLKNVVTLNKD
+669 HEDNLKTVVTLNKD

-691 TQTTFDAIT
+691 AQKTVDDIT
-700 PSINTIVGRENNNRN
+700 PSITTIVGRETNNLN
-715 ALKQLQLKATQ
+715 ALEQLQSKATQ
-726 LEQIEKRYQWLKTLN
+726 LERIEKRYQWLKTLN

-749 GKEKIMLETYILSTY
+749 GKEKIQLETYILSTY

-905 NGVSTAEVVLL
+905 NGVSTVEVVLL

>member
-48 ILYALYGSMSGEY
+48 ILYALYGSMSGKY
-61 RSKDTTILRSTLAR
+61 RSKDTMRSTLAQ

-83 LVFEFNGIQYTVTRR
+83 LVFEFNGTQYTVTRW
-98 MKYMRPMKR
+98 MDYMRPAKR
-107 GGGFTEAKE
+107 GGGLTNEDGK
-116 EPLATIT
+116 ATIS
-123 WSGCSAPLKNT
+123 WSGCPAPLKNT
-134 SEVDAKI
+134 SEVDEKI
-141 LEILGISRDQ
+141 KEILGITKEQ

-166 LMANTEDRIGLFRK
+166 LMNDTKDRLEVFRK
-180 IFRTENYKALQERI
+180 IFRTENYETLQDRI
-194 SKEFKDEYQRLSDEK
+194 FKEFKDEDTKLDQAK

-223 DSPLRVQ
+223 DSTLRVQ
-230 LYQAKDNKV
+230 LDQAKDTKV

-248 TIQNILKED
+248 TIQKILEED
-257 QGKKEELTQQRN
+257 QGKKEKLTQQRN

-289 DSAKQLP
+289 DSAKKLP
-296 VEQDKLKDLTEVQ
+296 KEQENLKDLSDVQ
-309 KPEKEQAFNT
+309 KPAKEQAL
-319 AKAEEPRIKE
+319 KIAEEAQPRIEE
-329 LTKQANKIE
+329 LTKQANQIE
-338 GTLKAYEDLTKWKR
+338 GTLKDYKALTEWKQ

-380 TLENERKKLTDEQI
+380 TLENERKKLTDEQT
-394 SLGNPDNEKTK
+394 SLGNPEAEQTDIQNKC
-405 IENDLEA
+405 NA

-430 TTEQNTFKTL
+430 TTEQKVFEYLN
-440 KEKATDAENEWSRMT
+440 EKARLAESTWST
-455 NLFYSAQAGILAEK
+455 KTSLFYSAQAGILAEG
-469 LEEGKP
+469 LEDGQP
-475 CPVCGSTHHPVKAQ
+475 CPVCGSTHHPIKAQ
-489 KAKDV
+489 KPEEV
-494 PSEEELKQQESKAK
+494 PSEEELKRLENDAQDSRKKA
-508 ELRNKSNE
+508 NG
-516 QSNKCSGLIETIH
+516 QSNKCSGLIETIQ

-554 ATLEEQIKELSAKI
+554 ATLEKQIEELSAKI

-576 LIAELDIKRQD
+576 LIAELDTKRQD

-592 EAITEEETNAKNDI
+592 EAITKEETNAKNDI
-606 KTANEQIAD
+606 KTANEQIAK
-615 LQKRCT
+615 LKERCT
-621 YVDEN
+621 YADEN
-626 AARRAI
+626 AARKAI
-632 ADLRKQAEELQ
+632 ADLRKQAEKLQ
-643 TTIDKAQGEFQKVL
+643 TTIDDAQGEVQKVL
-657 NEIENVK
+657 NEIETVK

-669 HEDNLKNVVTLNKD
+669 HENNLKTVGTLNRD
-683 DELEKLQK
+683 DESAKLQMAQK
-691 TQTTFDAIT
+691 TVDDIT
-700 PSINTIVGRENNNRN
+700 PFIDTIVGRETNNLN
-715 ALKQLQLKATQ
+715 ALEQLQSEATQ
-726 LEQIEKRYQWLKTLN
+726 LERIEKRYQWLKPLN
-741 DTVLGQLS
+741 DTVSGQVS
-749 GKEKIMLETYILSTY
+749 GKEKIMLETYIQSAY

-783 YELRRKQDAVNN
+783 YELRRQQVAANN
-795 RQQTGLDLDI
+795 RDKTGLDLDV

-847 LDTMFVDEGF
+847 LNTMFVDEGF

>member
-14 YTDKQTI
+14 YTHKQTI

-48 ILYALYGSMSGEY
+48 ILYALYGSMSGDY
-61 RSKDTTILRSTLAR
+61 RSKDTTILRSTMAQ

-83 LVFEFNGIQYTVTRR
+83 LVFEFNGIHYTITRW
-98 MKYMRPMKR
+98 MEYMQPKKR
-107 GGGFTEAKE
+107 GDGFTKSDSG
-116 EPLATIT
+116 ATMS
-123 WSGCSAPLKNT
+123 WHGCLTPISKT
-134 SEVDAKI
+134 KEVDAKI
-141 LEILGISRDQ
+141 KEILGIEREQ
-151 FSQIAMI
+151 FSKIAMI

-166 LMANTEDRIGLFRK
+166 LMANTDDRRKLFRM

-194 SKEFKDEYQRLSDEK
+194 SEEFDEEKKRLSDEK
-209 VSINAIIGMVQCDE
+209 VKVNTIIGMAQCDE
-223 DSPLRVQ
+223 DSTIRVQ
-230 LYQAKDNKV
+230 LDQAKGNKV

-248 TIQNILKED
+248 TIQKILEED
-257 QGKKEELTQQRN
+257 HGKKEELTQQRN

-296 VEQDKLKDLTEVQ
+296 VEQDKLKKLMEEQ
-309 KPEKEQAFNT
+309 KPEKDQALNT
-319 AKAEEPRIKE
+319 AKEAEPRIKE
-329 LTKQANKIE
+329 LIEQANKIE
-338 GTLKAYEDLTKWKR
+338 GTLEAYKDLTTWEEK
-352 TLSSASTTLEDIN
+352 LSSASTTLNGIN
-365 KPEVGRKVKNERAFS
+365 APEGCKVKNERAFS
-380 TLENERKKLTDEQI
+380 DLENERKKLLDEQT
-394 SLGNPDNEKTK
+394 SLGNPDKEKTEV
-405 IENDLEA
+405 ENNLKSLE
-412 LKQYQH
+412 QYEQ
-418 DLSNLSKKRGQL
+418 DLSNLCNKRKQL
-430 TTEQNTFKTL
+430 TKEQDSFNTL
-440 KEKATDAENEWSRMT
+440 NEEATSAENELSRMT

-475 CPVCGSTHHPVKAQ
+475 CPVCGSTHHPIKAQ
-489 KAKDV
+489 KAEDV
-494 PSEEELKQQESKAK
+494 PSEEELKQLESNAK
-508 ELRNKSNE
+508 NSRNKANE
-516 QSNKCSGLIETIH
+516 QSDKCRGLIDTIKH
-529 NEEER
+529 EEKRLAEQN
-534 FTKLGWSID
+534 LSI
-543 EAELETLPSRI
+543 EEVELATLPIRI
-554 ATLEEQIKELSAKI
+554 AKLENQIKELSAKVS
-568 MRIKAIPD
+568 RLKLIPR
-576 LIAELDIKRQD
+576 LIEQLDTKREN
-587 LEKKK
+587 LLKEKD
-592 EAITEEETNAKNDI
+592 AITKEETNAKNDI

-632 ADLRKQAEELQ
+632 ADLRKQANDLQ
-643 TTIDKAQGEFQKVL
+643 KNINDTKEQFDNIL
-657 NEIENVK
+657 NEIKRVK
-664 VTIKT
+664 DKIKT

-683 DELEKLQK
+683 DELAKLQK
-691 TQTTFDAIT
+691 AQTTYDEIT
-700 PSINTIVGRENNNRN
+700 PLINTINRREGTNND
-715 ALKQLQLKATQ
+715 ALKKLQSAKTQ
-726 LEQIEKRYQWLKTLN
+726 LEQIEKRYQWLKPIS
-741 DTVLGQLS
+741 DTVSGQVS
-749 GKEKIMLETYILSTY
+749 GKEKIMLETYIQSAY

-783 YELRRKQDAVNN
+783 YELRRQQVAANN
-795 RQQTGLDLDI
+795 RDKTGLDLDV

-905 NGVSTAEVVLL
+905 NGVSTVEVVLL

>member
-61 RSKDTTILRSTLAR
+61 RSKDTTILRSTMAQ

-83 LVFEFNGIQYTVTRR
+83 LVFEFNGIHYTITRW
-98 MKYMRPMKR
+98 MEYMQPKKR
-107 GGGFTEAKE
+107 GAGFTEGKAGATMSWPDCLTPISGTKE
-116 EPLATIT
+116 V
-123 WSGCSAPLKNT
+123 S
-134 SEVDAKI
+134 AKI

-180 IFRTENYKALQERI
+180 IFRTENYKALQEDI

-223 DSPLRVQ
+223 DSTLRVQ
-230 LYQAKDNKV
+230 LDQAKDTKV

-309 KPEKEQAFNT
+309 KPEKEQALKT
-319 AKAEEPRIKE
+319 AEEARPRIEE
-329 LTKQANKIE
+329 LTKQANQLE
-338 GTLKAYEDLTKWKR
+338 GTLGDYKALTEWKR
-352 TLSSASTTLEDIN
+352 KLSSASRNLEEIN
-365 KPEVGRKVKNERAFS
+365 GSQGRKVRNEQAFS
-380 TLENERKKLTDEQI
+380 DWESERKKLTDEQI

-405 IENDLEA
+405 IENDLKA
-412 LKQYQH
+412 LKQYQQ

-440 KEKATDAENEWSRMT
+440 NEKATYAENEWSRMT
-455 NLFYSAQAGILAEK
+455 NLFYSAQAGILAEI

-508 ELRNKSNE
+508 EFRNKSNE
-516 QSNKCSGLIETIH
+516 QSNKCSGLIETIQ

-534 FTKLGWSID
+534 FTKLGWSSD
-543 EAELETLPSRI
+543 EAELATLPI
-554 ATLEEQIKELSAKI
+554 CITKLENQINELSAKVS
-568 MRIKAIPD
+568 RLKLIPG
-576 LIAELDIKRQD
+576 LIEQLGTQRQH
-587 LEKKK
+587 LEKEKD
-592 EAITEEETNAKNDI
+592 AITEEETKAKNDI
-606 KTANEQIAD
+606 DTANEQIAK
-615 LQKRCT
+615 LKERCT

-626 AARRAI
+626 AARKAI
-632 ADLRKQAEELQ
+632 ADLRKEAEELQ

-657 NEIENVK
+657 YEIENVK

-669 HEDNLKNVVTLNKD
+669 HEDNLKNIVILNKD
-683 DELEKLQK
+683 DESEKLQK
-691 TQTTFDAIT
+691 AQTTFDAIT

-726 LEQIEKRYQWLKTLN
+726 LEQIEKRYQWLKPLN
-741 DTVLGQLS
+741 DTVSGQLS

-847 LDTMFVDEGF
+847 LNTMFVDEGF

>member
-61 RSKDTTILRSTLAR
+61 RSKDTTILRSTMAQ

-83 LVFEFNGIQYTVTRR
+83 LVFEFNGTHYTITRW
-98 MKYMRPMKR
+98 MEYMQPKKR
-107 GGGFTEAKE
+107 GSGFTEGKAGATMSWHGCLTPISGTKE
-116 EPLATIT
+116 V
-123 WSGCSAPLKNT
+123 S
-134 SEVDAKI
+134 AKI

-248 TIQNILKED
+248 SIQNILKED

-319 AKAEEPRIKE
+319 AKKAESRIEE
-329 LTKQANKIE
+329 LTKQANQLE
-338 GTLKAYEDLTKWKR
+338 GTLGDYEALTEWKR
-352 TLSSASTTLEDIN
+352 KLSSASRTLEDIN
-365 KPEVGRKVKNERAFS
+365 RPQGRKAQNEQSFS
-380 TLENERKKLTDEQI
+380 DLDDKRKKLTDEQI

-405 IENDLEA
+405 IENDLKA
-412 LKQYQH
+412 LKQYQQ

-455 NLFYSAQAGILAEK
+455 NLFYSAQAGILAEI

-494 PSEEELKQQESKAK
+494 PSEEELNQQESKAK

-516 QSNKCSGLIETIH
+516 QSNKCSGLIETIQ

-543 EAELETLPSRI
+543 EAELATLPIRI
-554 ATLEEQIKELSAKI
+554 ANLESQIKELSAKVS
-568 MRIKAIPD
+568 RLKLIPG
-576 LIAELDIKRQD
+576 LIEQLDTKREN
-587 LEKKK
+587 LLKEKD
-592 EAITEEETNAKNDI
+592 AITKEETNAKNDI

-632 ADLRKQAEELQ
+632 ADLRKQAEGLQ

-683 DELEKLQK
+683 DESEKLQK
-691 TQTTFDAIT
+691 AQTTFDAIT

-715 ALKQLQLKATQ
+715 ALRQLQLKATQ

-896 RQIQVHKDH
+896 RQIQVYKDH

>member
-61 RSKDTTILRSTLAR
+61 RSKDTTILRSTMAQ

-83 LVFEFNGIQYTVTRR
+83 LVFEFNGIHYTITRW
-98 MKYMRPMKR
+98 MEYMQPKKR
-107 GGGFTEAKE
+107 GTGFTEGKAGATMSWPDCLTPISGTKE
-116 EPLATIT
+116 VST
-123 WSGCSAPLKNT
+123 
-134 SEVDAKI
+134 KI

-223 DSPLRVQ
+223 DSTLRVQ
-230 LYQAKDNKV
+230 LDQAKDTKV

-283 IIDSHA
+283 IIESHA
-289 DSAKQLP
+289 ESAKQLP
-296 VEQDKLKDLTEVQ
+296 IEQEKLKDLTNVQ
-309 KPEKEQAFNT
+309 KPAKDQALNT

-329 LTKQANKIE
+329 LTEQANKIE
-338 GTLKAYEDLTKWKR
+338 GTLNAYEDLTNWKR
-352 TLSSASTTLEDIN
+352 TLSSASTTLEVIN
-365 KPEVGRKVKNERAFS
+365 KPEVGRRVKNERAFS
-380 TLENERKKLTDEQI
+380 TLENERKKLTDEQT
-394 SLGNPDNEKTK
+394 SLGNPDKEKTEV
-405 IENDLEA
+405 ENELKEF
-412 LKQYQH
+412 KQYQQ
-418 DLSNLSKKRGQL
+418 DLTKLCNNRRQLS
-430 TTEQNTFKTL
+430 TEQGSL
-440 KEKATDAENEWSRMT
+440 KNLNEKAELAENKLSRMT
-455 NLFYSAQAGILAEK
+455 SLFYSAQAGILAEK
-469 LEEGKP
+469 LEEGQP
-475 CPVCGSTHHPVKAQ
+475 CPVCGSIHHPAKAEKAQ
-489 KAKDV
+489 DV
-494 PSEEELKQQESKAK
+494 PSEEELKQLESKAK
-508 ELRNKSNE
+508 KLRNEANE
-516 QSNKCSGLIETIH
+516 QSNKCSGLIMTIG
-529 NEEER
+529 NEEKRLKEQ
-534 FTKLGWSID
+534 GMSID

-576 LIAELDIKRQD
+576 LIAELDTKRQD

-592 EAITEEETNAKNDI
+592 EAIIEDESNATKDI
-606 KTANEQIAD
+606 ETANKQIAE

-632 ADLRKQAEELQ
+632 ADLRKQAEKLQ

-664 VTIKT
+664 ATIKT

-683 DELEKLQK
+683 DESEKLQK
-691 TQTTFDAIT
+691 AQTTFDAIT
-700 PSINTIVGRENNNRN
+700 PSLNTIVGRENNNRN
-715 ALKQLQLKATQ
+715 ALKQLQLKTTQ

-896 RQIQVHKDH
+896 RQIQVRKDH

>member
-61 RSKDTTILRSTLAR
+61 RSKDTTILRSTMAQ

-83 LVFEFNGIQYTVTRR
+83 LVFEFNGTHYTITRW
-98 MKYMRPMKR
+98 MEYMQPKKR
-107 GGGFTEAKE
+107 GSGFTEGKAGATMSWHGCLTPISGTKE
-116 EPLATIT
+116 V
-123 WSGCSAPLKNT
+123 S
-134 SEVDAKI
+134 AKI

-248 TIQNILKED
+248 SIQNILKED

-319 AKAEEPRIKE
+319 AKKAESRIEE
-329 LTKQANKIE
+329 LTKQANQLE
-338 GTLKAYEDLTKWKR
+338 GTLGDYEALTEWKR
-352 TLSSASTTLEDIN
+352 KLSSASRTLEDIN
-365 KPEVGRKVKNERAFS
+365 RPQGRKAQNEQSFS
-380 TLENERKKLTDEQI
+380 DLDDKRKKLTDEQI

-405 IENDLEA
+405 IENDLKA
-412 LKQYQH
+412 LKQYQQ

-455 NLFYSAQAGILAEK
+455 NLFYSAQAGILAEI

-494 PSEEELKQQESKAK
+494 PSEEELNQQESKAK

-516 QSNKCSGLIETIH
+516 QSNKCSGLIETIQ

-543 EAELETLPSRI
+543 EAELATLPIRI
-554 ATLEEQIKELSAKI
+554 ANLESQIKELSVKVS
-568 MRIKAIPD
+568 RLKLIPG
-576 LIAELDIKRQD
+576 LIEQLDTKREN
-587 LEKKK
+587 LLKEKD
-592 EAITEEETNAKNDI
+592 AITKEETNAKNDI

-683 DELEKLQK
+683 DESEKLQK
-691 TQTTFDAIT
+691 AQTTFDAIT

-715 ALKQLQLKATQ
+715 ALRQLQLKATQ

-896 RQIQVHKDH
+896 RQIQVYKDH

>member
-61 RSKDTTILRSTLAR
+61 RSKDTTILRSTMAQ

-83 LVFEFNGIQYTVTRR
+83 LVFEFNGIHYTITRW
-98 MKYMRPMKR
+98 MEYMQPKKR
-107 GGGFTEAKE
+107 GAGFTEGKAGATMSWPDCLTPISGTKE
-116 EPLATIT
+116 I
-123 WSGCSAPLKNT
+123 S
-134 SEVDAKI
+134 AKI

-209 VSINAIIGMVQCDE
+209 VSINTIIGMVQCDE
-223 DSPLRVQ
+223 DSTLRVQ
-230 LYQAKDNKV
+230 LDQAKDTKV

-248 TIQNILKED
+248 TIQKILEED
-257 QGKKEELTQQRN
+257 QGKKEKLTQQRN

-309 KPEKEQAFNT
+309 KPAKEQAFNT
-319 AKAEEPRIKE
+319 AKKAESRIEE
-329 LTKQANKIE
+329 LTKQANQLE
-338 GTLKAYEDLTKWKR
+338 GTLGDYEALTEWKR
-352 TLSSASTTLEDIN
+352 KLSSASRTLEEIN
-365 KPEVGRKVKNERAFS
+365 RPQGRKAQNKQSFS
-380 TLENERKKLTDEQI
+380 DLESERKKLTEEQT

-405 IENDLEA
+405 IENNLKA
-412 LKQYQH
+412 LKQNQQ
-418 DLSNLSKKRGQL
+418 DLSNLSKRREQL

-440 KEKATDAENEWSRMT
+440 NEKATDAENELSRMT
-455 NLFYSAQAGILAEK
+455 NLFYSAQAGILAET
-469 LEEGKP
+469 LEEGRP

-494 PSEEELKQQESKAK
+494 PSEEELKQLESKAK
-508 ELRNKSNE
+508 ELRNKANE
-516 QSNKCSGLIETIH
+516 QSNKCSGLIKTIGD
-529 NEEER
+529 EEER

-543 EAELETLPSRI
+543 EAELATLPIRI
-554 ATLEEQIKELSAKI
+554 AKLENQIKELDTKV
-568 MRIKAIPD
+568 RRLKLIPG
-576 LIAELDIKRQD
+576 LIEQLETKRQY
-587 LEKKK
+587 LEKEKD
-592 EAITEEETNAKNDI
+592 AITEDEMKANNDI
-606 KTANEQIAD
+606 NTANEQITK
-615 LQKRCT
+615 LQERCT
-621 YVDEN
+621 YADKNV
-626 AARRAI
+626 ARKAI
-632 ADLRKQAEELQ
+632 ADLRKEANDLQ
-643 TTIDKAQGEFQKVL
+643 KNINDTKEQFDNIL
-657 NEIENVK
+657 NEIKRVK
-664 VTIKT
+664 DKIKT

-691 TQTTFDAIT
+691 AQTTFDVIT

-715 ALKQLQLKATQ
+715 SLKQLQLKATQ

-882 IGVISHVPELKAIE
+882 IGVISHVPELKAVE

>member
-61 RSKDTTILRSTLAR
+61 RSKDTTILRSTMAQ

-83 LVFEFNGIQYTVTRR
+83 LVFEFNGIHYTITRW
-98 MKYMRPMKR
+98 MEYMQPKKR
-107 GGGFTEAKE
+107 GSGFTEGKAGATMSWHGCLTPISGTKE
-116 EPLATIT
+116 V
-123 WSGCSAPLKNT
+123 S
-134 SEVDAKI
+134 AKI

-248 TIQNILKED
+248 SIQNILKED

-319 AKAEEPRIKE
+319 AKKAESRIEE
-329 LTKQANKIE
+329 LTKQANQLE
-338 GTLKAYEDLTKWKR
+338 GTLGDYEALTEWKR
-352 TLSSASTTLEDIN
+352 KLSSASRTLEDIN
-365 KPEVGRKVKNERAFS
+365 RPQGRKAQNEQSFS
-380 TLENERKKLTDEQI
+380 DLDDKRKKLTDEQI

-405 IENDLEA
+405 IENDLKA
-412 LKQYQH
+412 LKQYQQ

-440 KEKATDAENEWSRMT
+440 KEKATDAENEWNRMT
-455 NLFYSAQAGILAEK
+455 NLFYSAQAGILAEI

-494 PSEEELKQQESKAK
+494 PSEEELNQQESKAK

-516 QSNKCSGLIETIH
+516 QSNKCSGLIETIQ

-543 EAELETLPSRI
+543 EAELATLPIRI
-554 ATLEEQIKELSAKI
+554 ANLESQIKELSAKVS
-568 MRIKAIPD
+568 RLKLIPG
-576 LIAELDIKRQD
+576 LIEQLDTKREN
-587 LEKKK
+587 LLKEKD
-592 EAITEEETNAKNDI
+592 AITKEETNAKNDI

-683 DELEKLQK
+683 DESEKLQK
-691 TQTTFDAIT
+691 AQTTFDAIT

-715 ALKQLQLKATQ
+715 ALRQLQLKATQ

-896 RQIQVHKDH
+896 RQIQVYKDH

>member
-61 RSKDTTILRSTLAR
+61 RSKDTTILRSTMAQ

-83 LVFEFNGIQYTVTRR
+83 LVFEFNGIHYTITRW
-98 MKYMRPMKR
+98 MEYMQPKKR
-107 GGGFTEAKE
+107 GAGFTEGKAGATMSRSNCPTPISGTKE
-116 EPLATIT
+116 V
-123 WSGCSAPLKNT
+123 S
-134 SEVDAKI
+134 AKI

-209 VSINAIIGMVQCDE
+209 VSINTIIGMVQCDE
-223 DSPLRVQ
+223 DSTLRVQ
-230 LYQAKDNKV
+230 LDQAKDSKV

-248 TIQNILKED
+248 TIQKILEED
-257 QGKKEELTQQRN
+257 QVKKEKLTQQRN

-296 VEQDKLKDLTEVQ
+296 VEKNKLKDLTEVQ
-309 KPEKEQAFNT
+309 KPAKEQAFNT
-319 AKAEEPRIKE
+319 AKKAESRIEE
-329 LTKQANKIE
+329 LSKQANQLE
-338 GTLKAYEDLTKWKR
+338 GTLGDYEALTEWKR
-352 TLSSASTTLEDIN
+352 KLSSASRTLEEIN
-365 KPEVGRKVKNERAFS
+365 RPQGRKAQNKQSFS
-380 TLENERKKLTDEQI
+380 DLESERKKLTEEQT

-405 IENDLEA
+405 IENNLKA
-412 LKQYQH
+412 LKQNQQ
-418 DLSNLSKKRGQL
+418 DLSNLSKRREQL

-440 KEKATDAENEWSRMT
+440 NEKATDAENELSRMT
-455 NLFYSAQAGILAEK
+455 NLFYSAQAGILAET
-469 LEEGKP
+469 LEEGRP

-494 PSEEELKQQESKAK
+494 PSEEELKQLESKAK
-508 ELRNKSNE
+508 ELRNKANE
-516 QSNKCSGLIETIH
+516 QSNKCSGLIKTIGD
-529 NEEER
+529 EEER

-543 EAELETLPSRI
+543 EAELATLPIRI
-554 ATLEEQIKELSAKI
+554 AKLENQIKELDTKV
-568 MRIKAIPD
+568 RRLKLIPG
-576 LIAELDIKRQD
+576 LIEQLETKRQY
-587 LEKKK
+587 LEKEKD
-592 EAITEEETNAKNDI
+592 AITEDEMKANNDI
-606 KTANEQIAD
+606 NTANEQITK
-615 LQKRCT
+615 LQERCT
-621 YVDEN
+621 YADKNV
-626 AARRAI
+626 ARKAI
-632 ADLRKQAEELQ
+632 ADLRKEANDLQ
-643 TTIDKAQGEFQKVL
+643 KNINDTKEQFDNIL
-657 NEIENVK
+657 NEIKRVK
-664 VTIKT
+664 DKIKT

-691 TQTTFDAIT
+691 AQTTFDAIT
-700 PSINTIVGRENNNRN
+700 PSINTIVGRESTNNK